1 MSLTKKIPNPVNLSA
16 IFGPIPFTAEIEESI
31 DSFLESFALNK
42 VSYFKEFFKY
52 ILCEELEDV
61 DISSIEDAEFR
72 HIGGPIILNSLDEV

>member
-1 MSLTKKIPNPVNLSA
+1 FMANILDENLKLNNNK
-16 IFGPIPFTAEIEESI
+16 EIEESI
-31 DSFLESFALNK
+31 DNFLESFALNK